1 MRWVI
6 VRPMYRWIWLPALAL
21 GACGTE
27 NDQRPRTVEYIT
39 QAILAPNCGNAQCH
53 SSFRNAEGLAFD
65 NVERAQESLVNG
77 LVGAIGLDA
86 RDEPEGDAAST
97 QLINVLTRTVDR
109 MPYDQPLPEPDIDLI
124 MDWID
129 TGAKGAQCTP
139 PAANGGPVCVGNRV
153 IECTADFNL
162 GSLQRVCTTGCTNG
176 VCQ

>member
-1 MRWVI
+1 
-6 VRPMYRWIWLPALAL
+6 MYRLIWIPALAL

-77 LVGAIGLDA
+77 LVGAIGLDD
-86 RDEPEGDAAST
+86 RDEPQGDST
-97 QLINVLTRTVDR
+97 STLLINVLTRTVDR

-124 MDWID
+124 ARWID
-129 TGAKGAQCTP
+129 FGAPGAQCN
-139 PAANGGPVCVGNRV
+139 PAVATKVCLGAKLV
-153 IECTADFNL
+153 ECLPSFNYGAVEDCAAL
-162 GSLQRVCTTGCTNG
+162 GMTCSSGACR
-176 VCQ
+176 